1 MGGTKE
7 FYHGHDCTYFP
18 YSGFQVPFSLAIIYA
33 VTMKKKKPLGQRAV
47 QDLRLNEVVSDI
59 GIYLIM
65 L

>member
-1 MGGTKE
+1 
-7 FYHGHDCTYFP
+7 
-18 YSGFQVPFSLAIIYA
+18 
-33 VTMKKKKPLGQRAV
+33 MKKKKPLGQRAV

>member
-1 MGGTKE
+1 MVMILRTCLIRDPG
-7 FYHGHDCTYFP
+7 
-18 YSGFQVPFSLAIIYA
+18 PFFFSDHIRGNHKI
-33 VTMKKKKPLGQRAV
+33 KKKPLGQRAV